1 MKWSADEMTR
11 KEKWRFRKS
20 CWDWCWCFF
29 LQGDRG
35 ISGVKGERVRW
46 LSWCSVGQVSFFWF
60 SHSWA
65 NYYWAPHGVW
75 WRVLYDRCTAEEEKL
90 LLDLQWLLYY
100 VCASTH
106 SHNSVSVQGSTLQ
119 IQGPRGFKG
128 SKGDPVRWGFCC
140 NCHLLEGRCRT
151 FKKKTINK

>member
-1 MKWSADEMTR
+1 MKWQERRNDVLGSRVEIDVDVFFFRETVGFLES
-11 KEKWRFRKS
+11 KENGY
-20 CWDWCWCFF
+20 
-29 LQGDRG
+29 GDFHDALLD
-35 ISGVKGERVRW
+35 KCL
-46 LSWCSVGQVSFFWF
+46 LSLHWF

-151 FKKKTINK
+151 SKKKTINK